1 MNVNSDAGC
10 TSAFFTKNTVKASL
24 IEKLTMSYADKQ
36 NLLVEQNVLE
46 LLIMISELIELKI
59 YKSMVYLK
67 FDKDEDGGKLT
78 YEDLKYKMDKDDKY
92 DRIPQNIAKRLLT
105 TPLISIFKIFFLA
118 ASDNNICSRF

>member
-1 MNVNSDAGC
+1 
-10 TSAFFTKNTVKASL
+10 VKASL
-24 IEKLTMSYADKQ
+24 IEKMTMSYADKQ

-67 FDKDEDGGKLT
+67 FDKDEEGGKLS

-92 DRIPQNIAKRLLT
+92 DRIPQNIAKRL
-105 TPLISIFKIFFLA
+105 
-118 ASDNNICSRF
+118 